1 MRPGHI
7 RVFDGLRIT
16 TEHMNHLQGSFQSA
30 LQEIRQ
36 VLGLGR
42 VHYGLEVLSDG
53 KGGIVVQPGLAFD
66 SNQNRLVLDEPRS
79 LPVEFPEG
87 QSFLY
92 VCLKYDQMEDGKVED
107 HPTMIW
113 DTCVLSL
120 RPQLPDTKEG
130 LVCVARVEMLSGE
143 DRLVKIIDLRTHDE
157 KRTGPGKGGESN
169 ESKNEPGPTAGIPI
183 ATSSADLAVGGGGL
197 RAATARIDALP
208 FSCKQGVW
216 KFGPSNVKDLQ
227 DVILEGLRGRLR
239 GAGRGST
246 EDIVVSI
253 GESDASVGP
262 EVLSV
267 SCISVLSL
275 TLNII
280 GSLGRPSFSAVT
292 TSALKDQDWLVQA
305 TSQGEATVQADQV
318 SQFGLSQIQYNQVSA
333 GGVGSM
339 GRAEFAEKALCVLP
353 LGILENLNIAE
364 SGKWILDVLRRI
376 QLQIEILRKEDRS
389 LKFGCNLIW
398 QGGVTESLVI
408 MLENQPI
415 GFKWEGSVGWKSVG
429 PYKR

>member
-42 VHYGLEVLSDG
+42 VHYGLEVLSHG

-87 QSFLY
+87 HSSLY

-120 RPQLPDTKEG
+120 EPQLPDTKEA
-130 LVCVARVEMLSGE
+130 LVCVARIEMLSGE
-143 DRLVKIIDLRTHDE
+143 DRVVKVIDLRTHDE
-157 KRTGPGKGGESN
+157 KRTGLGEGGEGN
-169 ESKNEPGPTAGIPI
+169 EAKNEPGPNAGITI
-183 ATSSADLAVGGGGL
+183 ATSSADLAVGGGSL
-197 RAATARIDALP
+197 RAAIAHVDALP
-208 FSCKQGVW
+208 FSYKQGVW
-216 KFGPSNVKDLQ
+216 KFKPSNVKDLQ

-246 EDIVVSI
+246 EDIVVTI

-262 EVLSV
+262 DVLSV
-267 SCISVLSL
+267 SCLSVLSV

-280 GSLGRPSFSAVT
+280 GSLGSPSFSAVT
-292 TSALKDQDWLVQA
+292 ASALKDQDWLLLT
-305 TSQGEATVQADQV
+305 TSQGEATVQADEV

-333 GGVGSM
+333 GGVGPM
-339 GRAEFAEKALCVLP
+339 GHAEFTEEALCVLP
-353 LGILENLNIAE
+353 LGILENLDIAE

-376 QLQIEILRKEDRS
+376 QLQIKILRKDDRS

-398 QGGVTESLVI
+398 QGGVTENLVI
-408 MLENQPI
+408 MLEKQAI

-429 PYKR
+429 SYKR